1 MEKGADMRYF
11 NFHAHLTT
19 TTLGEAYDAEQLVK
33 DMTALGVERV
43 GISNLL
49 LPTTKE
55 KNDLIYEAK
64 CKYPKM
70 IRAYMYVNFKD
81 EDICEEIEKRMED
94 QHFDGFKIITA
105 WDGVRADHF
114 PKVARVMGH
123 IQKYGKIV
131 QIGTAPSH
139 PPFTWIQYAEKY
151 PRLPL
156 CFTHIGS
163 EEMGYS
169 VIKAVKDYK
178 NIVVETSQNFARF
191 QLQAAIDELGSE
203 RVCMGTD
210 WPYKPQYNEI
220 HKFEYLKLTDGQ
232 MENIY
237 YKNAARLWGEEV

>member
-1 MEKGADMRYF
+1 MRYF

-19 TTLGEAYDAEQLVK
+19 TTLGEAFGVEELIK
-33 DMTALGVERV
+33 DMAELKVERV
-43 GISNLL
+43 GVSNLL

-55 KNDLIYEAK
+55 KNDLIYDAK
-64 CKYPKM
+64 CKYPEI

-105 WDGVRADHF
+105 WDGIRADHF
-114 PKVARVMGH
+114 PRIEGVMEQ
-123 IQKYGKIV
+123 IRKYNKIV
-131 QIGTAPSH
+131 QIGTGPSH

-151 PRLPL
+151 PDLQL

-163 EEMGYS
+163 EEIGYS

-178 NIVVETSQNFARF
+178 NIVVETSQNFVRD
-191 QLQAAIDELGSE
+191 QLQMAIEELGSE

-220 HKFEYLKLTDGQ
+220 HKFEYLKLTDNQ
-232 MENIY
+232 MENIC

>member
-1 MEKGADMRYF
+1 MRYY

-19 TTLGEAYDAEQLVK
+19 TTLGEAFDVEQLAE
-33 DMTALGVERV
+33 DMKALGVEKV

-49 LPTTKE
+49 LPTTKK

-64 CKYPKM
+64 CRYPEL

-81 EDICEEIEKRMED
+81 SDIQEEIEKRMED

-114 PKVARVMGH
+114 PRIAKVMDQIR
-123 IQKYGKIV
+123 KYKKIV
-131 QIGTAPSH
+131 QIGTGSSH
-139 PPFTWIQYAEKY
+139 PPFPWIAYAEKY
-151 PRLPL
+151 PELNL

-163 EEMGYS
+163 EELGYS
-169 VIKAVKDYK
+169 VIKAIRDYK
-178 NIVVETSQNFARF
+178 NIVVETSQNFMRG
-191 QLQAAIDELGSE
+191 QLQAAVDELGSE

-220 HKFEYLKLTDGQ
+220 HKFEYLKLSDRQ
-232 MENIY
+232 KENIY

>member
-1 MEKGADMRYF
+1 MRYF

-19 TTLGEAYDAEQLVK
+19 TTLGEAYSADRLVQ
-33 DMTALGVERV
+33 DMKALGVERV

-64 CKYPKM
+64 CQYPDM

-81 EDICEEIEKRMED
+81 ANISEEIEKRMEE

-114 PKVARVMGH
+114 PPIAGVMEQ
-123 IQKYGKIV
+123 IQKYGKVI
-131 QIGTAPSH
+131 QIGSAPSH
-139 PPFTWIQYAEKY
+139 PPFPWIRYAEKY
-151 PRLPL
+151 PKQPF

-163 EEMGYS
+163 EELGFS
-169 VIKAVKDYK
+169 VIKAIKDYP
-178 NIVVETSQNFARF
+178 NIVVETSQNFMRR
-191 QLQAAIDELGSE
+191 QLQAAVDELGSE

-220 HKFEYLKLTDGQ
+220 HKFDYLRLSDRQ
-232 MENIY
+232 MENIC
-237 YKNAARLWGEEV
+237 YKNAAYLWGEEV

>member
-1 MEKGADMRYF
+1 MEKLKPMLWSVMKGY
-11 NFHAHLTT
+11 TK
-19 TTLGEAYDAEQLVK
+19 EQLVK

-114 PKVARVMGH
+114 PKGIPRCFVLYNAVASGPKSKR
-123 IQKYGKIV
+123 I
-131 QIGTAPSH
+131 
-139 PPFTWIQYAEKY
+139 F
-151 PRLPL
+151 
-156 CFTHIGS
+156 
-163 EEMGYS
+163 
-169 VIKAVKDYK
+169 
-178 NIVVETSQNFARF
+178 
-191 QLQAAIDELGSE
+191 DELTS
-203 RVCMGTD
+203 RQKD
-210 WPYKPQYNEI
+210 SPNFSI
-220 HKFEYLKLTDGQ
+220 KLLFSLSQLSRNVIIFKQQSLLSNRITSFDVSYR
-232 MENIY
+232 MCDYSDLVAY
-237 YKNAARLWGEEV
+237 Y